1 MNGNDPKKTYNLGLL
16 PEIEISTSKD
26 GKVNRVEQPKFAPTK
41 ELKLINN
48 NSTPLKNKFASS
60 IGLFASNHAES
71 ISKITANRE
80 VKKAVDAV
88 IKKGERNT
96 DTSAPAIK
104 KAWDMYKPK
113 TNEATVSGQYIGKDS
128 RALYDIK
135 DGPRKGDKIKGKHL
149 KFDGSGYVVD
159 NNYQVKLKRSTKK
172 GNIYK
177 TTGIK

>member
-26 GKVNRVEQPKFAPTK
+26 GKVKGVKQPKFAPTK

-80 VKKAVDAV
+80 VKKIVDAV

-96 DTSAPAIK
+96 NPSAPAIK
-104 KAWDMYKPK
+104 KTWDMYKPK
-113 TNEATVSGQYIGKDS
+113 TNETTIAGQYIGKDS
-128 RALYDIK
+128 RALEDTEG
-135 DGPRKGDKIKGKHL
+135 GPRKGDKIEGKHL

-159 NNYQVKLKRSTKK
+159 NDYQVKLSRSTKK